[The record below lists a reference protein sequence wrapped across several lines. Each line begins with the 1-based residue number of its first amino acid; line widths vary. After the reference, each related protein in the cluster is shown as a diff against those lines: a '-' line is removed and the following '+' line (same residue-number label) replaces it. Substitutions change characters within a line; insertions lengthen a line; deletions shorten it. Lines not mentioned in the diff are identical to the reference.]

1 MTSSRHRIASSFV
14 LTRLTSILG
23 GRLLRLILPILCLL
37 VFLAPAQAQTL
48 PPPTNIR
55 VNPLT
60 GVATWNAVSGA
71 DLYRVNAYGLFLG
84 SLANSYRLAFTN
96 SLDLHEVPQCCTV
109 GRIRYRFRV
118 QTRNS
123 NGVDGPFSPWTSFT
137 YGVAPVSGSAP
148 RKPTRTPTPPPLP
161 IPTQD
166 HSRLP
171 GGAAVQSDSPW
182 IIFREVSGPAIG
194 DPAVRA
200 AAMSAIDVWS
210 PLGVDAEVC
219 FAEDGSLLLLD
230 AAYSP
235 RAQLWMDSYQRADG
249 KTCARLDRNGTV
261 VLMPGQPAATPA
273 PQATATPNPYMIAD
287 NPDDAV
293 PLDDCMVSANWVL
306 NFRESPGRAGSS
318 ASTSAAAK
326 RSRGRRTGSRS
337 NTWARRAGSARTS

>member
-14 LTRLTSILG
+14 LTGPTSLWG
-23 GRLLRLILPILCLL
+23 GRLLRLSLPILFLL
-37 VFLAPAQAQTL
+37 VFLAPAQAQ
-48 PPPTNIR
+48 PSNIR
-55 VNPLT
+55 VNPVT
-60 GVATWNAVSGA
+60 GVVTWTEVSGRV
-71 DLYRVNAYGLFLG
+71 DIEFYREANNSEAIALIFSG
-84 SLANSYRLAFTN
+84 SSANLNTVGQGVA
-96 SLDLHEVPQCCTV
+96 CCTV
-109 GRIRYRFRV
+109 GERYGVRMRI
-118 QTRNS
+118 
-123 NGVDGPFSPWTSFT
+123 GFSGTWSSRIFFT
-137 YGVAPVSGSAP
+137 YGVGPPVVGSAS
-148 RKPTRTPTPPPLP
+148 RPTRTPTPLPLP

-194 DPAVRA
+194 DSAVRA

-219 FAEDGSLLLLD
+219 FAGDGSLLLLD

-235 RAQLWMDSYQRADG
+235 RAQLWMDSYRRADG

-293 PLDDCMVSANWVL
+293 PLDDCMVSARTTCSISGSV
-306 NFRESPGRAGSS
+306 RPGASS
-318 ASTSAAAK
+318 ASISAAAK